1 MHRRINIII
10 FLIAIILAG
19 VAIYFIMSYI
29 NEIESAYTSVSTKP
43 VVVAVQNIP
52 ENIAITD
59 EMLKVVEVPADMVL
73 PQAYDSIED
82 IVGSIAK
89 TDIVKDEHILINHI
103 YKEGKGQDKFSYSV
117 PENMRAVSIAINDVS
132 GVSGLIKANDRVD
145 ILLTYAYP
153 GDAREEAEAEEAE
166 TQGEQPAM
174 AESTEKAL
182 IDREYLREISEEILK
197 DRRIVSIDANEMT
210 VTMMQNVQVLAVYGS
225 SSQAGEDGEKKDSG
239 TITLAL
245 EPEDVELLT
254 NAEAMGSLK
263 LSLRSPVDEAVI
275 DLKPIIS
282 LR

>member
-197 DRRIVSIDANEMT
+197 DRRIHHGRALVNSPPQRRNDLIDNLHDVSVIPEGYTCPGYLAFPFDIDIGRG
-210 VTMMQNVQVLAVYGS
+210 VYHY
-225 SSQAGEDGEKKDSG
+225 
-239 TITLAL
+239 
-245 EPEDVELLT
+245 
-254 NAEAMGSLK
+254 
-263 LSLRSPVDEAVI
+263 LRYVGI
-275 DLKPIIS
+275 L
-282 LR
+282 